1 MSRKLSN
8 LEELTA
14 MVDFSSRATAP
25 GVVVGRIVGVA
36 ADGRPLVDFDG
47 NDAGAAAARHVVPMS
62 PEALASFAEGQQ
74 EVLLS
79 FERADASRPV
89 ITGILQ
95 PVTPPKEG
103 GLGAADAESGER
115 RPEPTIVDGQRIRIE
130 GKDEI
135 VLSCGEASITLRRNG
150 KVIIRGTH
158 LESDSLGANWI
169 RGFDIQVG

>member
-1 MSRKLSN
+1 MSRKPSN

-14 MVDFSSRATAP
+14 AVDFSSRATAP

-47 NDAGAAAARHVVPMS
+47 NEAGPAPARHVVPMS
-62 PEALASFAEGQQ
+62 PEALASFAESQQ

-95 PVTPPKEG
+95 SVTSPKPPRECGPG
-103 GLGAADAESGER
+103 GVGER
-115 RPEPTIVDGQRIRIE
+115 RPETTVVDGQRIRIE

-135 VLSCGEASITLRRNG
+135 VLTCGQASITLRRSG

>member
-14 MVDFSSRATAP
+14 MVDSSSRATAP

-36 ADGRPLVDFDG
+36 ADGHPLVDFDG
-47 NDAGAAAARHVVPMS
+47 NEAGPAPARHVVPMS
-62 PEALASFAEGQQ
+62 PAALVSFAESQQ

-95 PVTPPKEG
+95 SVTPPKPPREG
-103 GLGAADAESGER
+103 GSAGAGER
-115 RPEPTIVDGQRIRIE
+115 RLETTVVDGQRIRIE

-135 VLSCGEASITLRRNG
+135 VLSCGQASITLRRNG

-158 LESDSLGANWI
+158 LESDSAGANWI